1 MFKGGYALRCPFAKK
16 LCSLKS
22 DVASTMD
29 AVLIIGAKLIAT
41 VMFVITYI
49 LISGRQLKILP
60 LNRPPTALLMLLIL
74 R

>member
-29 AVLIIGAKLIAT
+29 AVLIIGSGADRDCDLWDHVRSYYRAT
-41 VMFVITYI
+41 TQD
-49 LISGRQLKILP
+49 SAATSS
-60 LNRPPTALLMLLIL
+60 PTALLMLLIL
-74 R
+74 P

>member
-29 AVLIIGAKLIAT
+29 AVLIIGSGADRDCDLLGSRT
-41 VMFVITYI
+41 F

-60 LNRPPTALLMLLIL
+60 LNRPPRLCLCF
-74 R
+74 